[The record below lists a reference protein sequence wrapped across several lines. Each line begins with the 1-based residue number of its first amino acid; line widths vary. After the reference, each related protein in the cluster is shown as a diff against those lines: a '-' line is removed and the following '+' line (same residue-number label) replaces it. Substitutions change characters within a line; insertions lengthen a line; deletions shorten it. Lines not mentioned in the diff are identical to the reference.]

1 MISISQSSASFVN
14 VAKKALVQNTVNEVS
29 QAKEAGQ
36 PIDKEKIQA
45 SNQAVKD
52 DLRSSAVAVAEYK
65 NQIQLV
71 DSYIQT
77 SKQANEYYNNAA
89 SSSTETNNN
98 NNSNNQINSFDA
110 QAVNDARKTVQ
121 RRAVGVEIYERVQ
134 EQKVSDN
141 KPQINPLE
149 IIV

>member
-1 MISISQSSASFVN
+1 MKMISISQSSASFVN

-98 NNSNNQINSFDA
+98 SNNQINSFDA